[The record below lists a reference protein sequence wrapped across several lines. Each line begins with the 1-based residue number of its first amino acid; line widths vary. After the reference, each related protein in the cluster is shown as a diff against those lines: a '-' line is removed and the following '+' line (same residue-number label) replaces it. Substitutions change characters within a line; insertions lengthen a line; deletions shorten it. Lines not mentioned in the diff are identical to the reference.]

1 MRNLRIL
8 LAFAV
13 LSGCSGDPSSDVP
26 RVVFQDLIAALP
38 HAEVIRE
45 PGVADLGTPGARDL
59 LVRGWGPDEA
69 DGGRR
74 FVWSEGAES
83 EMEVFLAAPRDLPVS
98 FRGFPFLYDG
108 APEQRVTVLANG
120 LQVAEVPLAAGEKEY
135 AVEIPER
142 ALRIGLNRL
151 IFRYAWTRSPAEVGG
166 GGDRRRLAFA
176 WDEVHFG
183 TGLDESARVRAA
195 GDRLAIPF
203 GYRVDFFL
211 RLPEGAALE
220 VGELRSRDREPGA
233 LGISVQPEGGKERR
247 VVSLEPRKGGAT
259 VELEDAG
266 SGLARLSL
274 TAIPADGPGP
284 PGSGLVVRVPKVVA
298 PAGAKSAAPS
308 PAAVP
313 SPAAAPG
320 ARRRANVIVYLVD
333 TLRKDHLGSYGYGK
347 PVSPRV
353 DAFAREATLFRNAV
367 AQSSWTRPSVVSI
380 LTGLL
385 PRTHGVHGRRD
396 ALSQE
401 AVTLAEVLRGA
412 GYRTAAIV
420 TNGNVDRS
428 FGLGQGFESYRLL
441 QHGRDTA
448 ENVNARAAQWLEGV
462 RGEPFFLFLHT
473 IEPHT
478 PYQPPPAFRQRFA
491 PSVPEDLGKVRT
503 LKALN
508 AGTLP
513 VTPERLQGLLALYDA
528 EIAANDAAFG
538 ALVGLLRERGLWEET
553 VVVFLSDH
561 GEEFHDHG
569 GWEHGRTLHTEM
581 LDVPLLVRLPGVG
594 EGRAV
599 DRLAQHVDVVPTL
612 LDALGLPVPAAVE
625 GRSLLPAMAGA
636 GEDGSG
642 DEEAALSWLDV
653 DGFRSA
659 SASTPAWRLIEDRAP
674 RAGRSLFDRRGD
686 PRETRDLVRERAV
699 RAGYL
704 RSLLRA
710 AESGG
715 ARLRAGE
722 GTVDD
727 ELRERLRALGYVQ

>member
-1 MRNLRIL
+1 MRNLRLL

-13 LSGCSGDPSSDVP
+13 LSGCSGDPGVP
-26 RVVFQDLIAALP
+26 REVFQDLIAALP
-38 HAEVIRE
+38 RAEVIRE
-45 PGVADLGTPGARDL
+45 PGVVDLGTPGAREL

-74 FVWSEGAES
+74 FVWSEGPES

-120 LQVAEVPLAAGEKEY
+120 LEVAEVPLAAGEKEY
-135 AVEIPER
+135 AVEIPKR
-142 ALRIGLNRL
+142 TLRSGLNRL
-151 IFRYAWTRSPAEVGG
+151 IFRYARTRSPAEVSGG
-166 GGDRRRLAFA
+166 RDRRRLAFA

-220 VGELRSRDREPGA
+220 IGELRSRDREPGA
-233 LGISVQPEGGKERR
+233 LGISFQPEGEKERR
-247 VVSLEPRKGGAT
+247 LVSFEPRKGPAT
-259 VELEDAG
+259 VELEDVG
-266 SGLARLSL
+266 PGLVRLSL
-274 TAIPADGPGP
+274 TAVPADGPGP

-298 PAGAKSAAPS
+298 PAEEKSAS
-308 PAAVP
+308 PPRAL
-313 SPAAAPG
+313 PAAAPG

-333 TLRKDHLGSYGYGK
+333 TLRKDRLGCYGYGK

-448 ENVNARAAQWLEGV
+448 ENVNARAAEWLEGV

-513 VTPERLQGLLALYDA
+513 VTPERLKGLLALYDA

-538 ALVGLLRERGLWEET
+538 ALVDLLRERGLWEET

-594 EGRAV
+594 EGRSV

-612 LDALGLPVPAAVE
+612 LSALGLPVPAAVE
-625 GRSLLPAMAGA
+625 GRSLLPEMAGA
-636 GEDGSG
+636 EEGGSG
-642 DEEAALSWLDV
+642 DEAAFSWLDV
-653 DGFRSA
+653 DGFQSA
-659 SASTPAWRLIEDRAP
+659 SVSMPAWRLIENRAP
-674 RAGRSLFDRRGD
+674 QPERSLFDRRGD
-686 PRETRDLVRERAV
+686 PAERRDLVRERVV

-727 ELRERLRALGYVQ
+727 ELRERLRALGYIQ

>member
-1 MRNLRIL
+1 
-8 LAFAV
+8 
-13 LSGCSGDPSSDVP
+13 
-26 RVVFQDLIAALP
+26 
-38 HAEVIRE
+38 
-45 PGVADLGTPGARDL
+45 
-59 LVRGWGPDEA
+59 
-69 DGGRR
+69 
-74 FVWSEGAES
+74 
-83 EMEVFLAAPRDLPVS
+83 
-98 FRGFPFLYDG
+98 
-108 APEQRVTVLANG
+108 
-120 LQVAEVPLAAGEKEY
+120 
-135 AVEIPER
+135 
-142 ALRIGLNRL
+142 
-151 IFRYAWTRSPAEVGG
+151 
-166 GGDRRRLAFA
+166 
-176 WDEVHFG
+176 
-183 TGLDESARVRAA
+183 
-195 GDRLAIPF
+195 
-203 GYRVDFFL
+203 
-211 RLPEGAALE
+211 
-220 VGELRSRDREPGA
+220 
-233 LGISVQPEGGKERR
+233 
-247 VVSLEPRKGGAT
+247 
-259 VELEDAG
+259 
-266 SGLARLSL
+266 
-274 TAIPADGPGP
+274 
-284 PGSGLVVRVPKVVA
+284 
-298 PAGAKSAAPS
+298 
-308 PAAVP
+308 
-313 SPAAAPG
+313 
-320 ARRRANVIVYLVD
+320 
-333 TLRKDHLGSYGYGK
+333 
-347 PVSPRV
+347 
-353 DAFAREATLFRNAV
+353 
-367 AQSSWTRPSVVSI
+367 VVSI

-401 AVTLAEVLRGA
+401 AVTLAEALRGA

-448 ENVNARAAQWLEGV
+448 ENVNARAAEWLDSLSGTP
-462 RGEPFFLFLHT
+462 GAPFFLFLHT

-513 VTPERLQGLLALYDA
+513 VTPERLKGLLALYDA

-538 ALVGLLRERGLWEET
+538 ALVDLLRERGLWEET

-581 LDVPLLVRLPGVG
+581 LDVPLLVRVPGVG
-594 EGRAV
+594 EGRSV

-625 GRSLLPAMAGA
+625 GRSLLPEMAGA
-636 GEDGSG
+636 GEEVSE
-642 DEEAALSWLDV
+642 EEAALSWLDV

-659 SASTPAWRLIEDRAP
+659 SVSTPAWRLIEDRAP
-674 RAGRSLFDRRGD
+674 RAERSLFDRRGD
-686 PRETRDLVRERAV
+686 PAEKRDLVRERAV

-727 ELRERLRALGYVQ
+727 ELRERLRALGYIQ

>member
-1 MRNLRIL
+1 MRALVL
-8 LAFAV
+8 FFLALAV
-13 LSGCSGDPSSDVP
+13 LTGCSGEDGP
-26 RVVFQDLIAALP
+26 REVVQNLIAALP
-38 HAEVIRE
+38 RAEVVRE
-45 PGVADLGTPGARDL
+45 PGAVDLGTPAAREL

-83 EMEVFLAAPRDLPVS
+83 EMEIFLAAPRDLPVS
-98 FRGFPFLYDG
+98 FRCVPFLYDG
-108 APEQRVTVLANG
+108 APPQQVTLLANG
-120 LQVAEVPLAAGEKEY
+120 QEVAEVPLAAGEKDY

-142 ALRIGLNRL
+142 SLLAGGNRL
-151 IFRYAWTRSPAEVGG
+151 TFRYAWARSPAEVSG
-166 GGDRRRLAFA
+166 GGDRRKLAVA
-176 WDEVHFG
+176 WDEIRFG
-183 TGLDESARVRAA
+183 TGVDESARVRAA

-203 GYRVDFFL
+203 GHRVDLFF
-211 RLPEGAALE
+211 RLPEGAALTI
-220 VGELRSRDREPGA
+220 GELRSRDGRPGTLA
-233 LGISVQPEGGKERR
+233 VSVQPEGEEERR
-247 VVSLEPRKGGAT
+247 VETLEPGEGPAT
-259 VELEDAG
+259 VDLEDLG
-266 SGLARLSL
+266 SGPVRLSL
-274 TAIPADGPGP
+274 AAVPESGPGR
-284 PGSGLVVRVPKVVA
+284 PGSGLVLRAPEILVPALAKA
-298 PAGAKSAAPS
+298 PA
-308 PAAVP
+308 
-313 SPAAAPG
+313 PAAASVT
-320 ARRRANVIVYLVD
+320 RRRANVIVYLVD
-333 TLRKDHLGSYGYGK
+333 TLRKDHLGCYGYRK
-347 PVSPRV
+347 PVSPHV

-385 PRTHGVHGRRD
+385 PKTHGVHGRRD

-401 AVTLAEVLRGA
+401 AVTLAEALRGA

-448 ENVNARAAQWLEGV
+448 ENVNARAAEWLDGLP
-462 RGEPFFLFLHT
+462 GAPGKPGAPFFLFLHT

-478 PYQPPPAFRQRFA
+478 PYQPPPAFRERFA
-491 PSVPEDLGKVRT
+491 PGVPEELGRVRT

-508 AGTLP
+508 AGQLP
-513 VTPERLQGLLALYDA
+513 VTPARLQDLLSLYDA

-538 ALVGLLRERGLWEET
+538 ALVDLLKQRGLWEET
-553 VVVFLSDH
+553 IVVFLSDH

-581 LDVPLLVRLPGVG
+581 LDVPLLVRLPGAG

-599 DRLAQHVDVVPTL
+599 DRLAQHVDILPTL

-625 GRSLLPAMAGA
+625 GRSLLPAIAGA
-636 GEDGSG
+636 GEEPSED
-642 DEEAALSWLDV
+642 EAAFSWLDV

-659 SASTPAWRLIEDRAP
+659 SVSTPAWRFIEDRAP
-674 RAGRSLFDRRGD
+674 RAERSLFARRDD
-686 PRETRDLVRERAV
+686 PAERRNLVRERAV

-704 RSLLRA
+704 RSLLRG

-727 ELRERLRALGYVQ
+727 ELRERLRALGYIQ